1 MNVDVY
7 LEREGA
13 MVCIQAQQVEMVLKT
28 HADRKDITTGRVR
41 GLRLRSSFAFGI
53 IVSAQEVMY
62 ESSDIDSFY
71 PCPVYLLYNY

>member
-41 GLRLRSSFAFGI
+41 GLRLRSSFTFGI
-53 IVSAQEVMY
+53 IVSVRVMY
-62 ESSDIDSFY
+62 ESSAIDSFS

>member
-41 GLRLRSSFAFGI
+41 GLRFTFGI

-62 ESSDIDSFY
+62 ESSDIDSFS